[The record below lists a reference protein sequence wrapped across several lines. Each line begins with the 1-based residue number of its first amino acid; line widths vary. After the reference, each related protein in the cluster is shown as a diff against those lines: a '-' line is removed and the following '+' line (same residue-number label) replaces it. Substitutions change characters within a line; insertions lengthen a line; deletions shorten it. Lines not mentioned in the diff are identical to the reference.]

1 MSHHVSALCSACGS
15 RILALHAMFQRS
27 HGGQRGVA
35 EENRGKSVWSLEL
48 INQLGQALPSPHLHS
63 SLCSLEKPSASA
75 ISITP
80 DKINSTASDTLL
92 ACGHTQKGNLIYI
105 NAKKQNTCFS
115 VCVFKAQ
122 SVGPRDKRNEIVE
135 FICVECNDMFW
146 TETWMR
152 SHGDEAKSAELT
164 PPGYSLRSFPCA
176 TRGGGLAVILRDN
189 FPVTIT
195 TSFPFAH
202 SSFELIKVTPTAP
215 DHVHFSVCTIHLQAK
230 RNKLTDPVSDRIS
243 WLLWVLQSPP
253 R

>member
-1 MSHHVSALCSACGS
+1 MIVGV
-15 RILALHAMFQRS
+15 
-27 HGGQRGVA
+27 HGPA
-35 EENRGKSVWSLEL
+35 SL
-48 INQLGQALPSPHLHS
+48 GPALPSPRLHS

-80 DKINSTASDTLL
+80 VEINSTASDTLL

-105 NAKKQNTCFS
+105 DAKKQNTCFS
-115 VCVFKAQ
+115 VCVFNAQ

-152 SHGDEAKSAELT
+152 SHGDEAKYADLT
-164 PPGYSLRSFPCA
+164 PPGYSLRSFTRA
-176 TRGGGLAVILRDN
+176 TSGGRLAVILRDN

-202 SSFELIKVTPTAP
+202 SSFELIKVTLTAP
-215 DHVHFSVCTIHLQAK
+215 DHVHFFCLYRPPPSK
-230 RNKLTDPVSDRIS
+230 RNKLTDSVFFDRIS
-243 WLLWVLQSPP
+243 
-253 R
+253 